1 MTTTRRW
8 ISLTICATG
17 TRTDCGSTGVLSRV
31 VGRLRFGVLAVLA
44 VLAGCGSSRSA
55 LPPPSTSSQRAVP
68 TAVAGAR
75 AGRAQ
80 QPAGVLPDPV
90 LTPGVVA
97 STDAA
102 TVCAPGYS
110 RRVRPPAAYTSRLK
124 RRQLAAGYPGT
135 ARLRPDQV
143 EEDHLVMLALG
154 GDPTSERNLWPE
166 PRQVRAADGHEAGAA
181 VKDRLEGYLYDQVC
195 HHGLALQRAQAALA
209 GDWYVAYL
217 AAGRPTGAQP
227 TPD

>member
-1 MTTTRRW
+1 MTRAIRTQPGRAKDPTN
-8 ISLTICATG
+8 ILLVTVSTI
-17 TRTDCGSTGVLSRV
+17 
-31 VGRLRFGVLAVLA
+31 
-44 VLAGCGSSRSA
+44 
-55 LPPPSTSSQRAVP
+55 
-68 TAVAGAR
+68 AGA
-75 AGRAQ
+75 
-80 QPAGVLPDPV
+80 PAG
-90 LTPGVVA
+90 
-97 STDAA
+97 
-102 TVCAPGYS
+102 
-110 RRVRPPAAYTSRLK
+110 YTSRLK

-209 GDWYVAYL
+209 GDWYAAYV

-227 TPD
+227 NPD